1 MTSLL
6 NRTRDTRSVEPAL
19 LLRVM
24 HPNRNLLVVDCRKGA
39 ILTEMI
45 YWRAFPSSA
54 RGRGPSSDTFKLRSL
69 ERWEN
74 EGGEV
79 FNPFSHAAIDA

>member
-6 NRTRDTRSVEPAL
+6 NRTRDMKPVEPAL
-19 LLRVM
+19 FLGVM
-24 HPNRNLLVVDCRKGA
+24 HPNRNLLVVDCRRGA
-39 ILTEMI
+39 ILTELV
-45 YWRAFPSSA
+45 YWRAFPA
-54 RGRGPSSDTFKLRSL
+54 VAPGRGPSSDTFRLRSL

-79 FNPFSHAAIDA
+79 FDPFSHGAIDA